1 MVYIFQEGIM
11 AIQDEQK
18 ADVVRRLNRIEG
30 QVKGLKRLV
39 EDDTYC
45 VEVMNQISS
54 VHEALRVVGKVLMRN
69 HLQHCVTDA
78 LRDGDE
84 IKAEKTYQEMMDLI
98 YKFAK

>member
-1 MVYIFQEGIM
+1 M
-11 AIQDEQK
+11 AISGDQKDEALK
-18 ADVVRRLNRIEG
+18 RLNRIEG
-30 QVKGLKRLV
+30 QIKGIKRMV

-45 VEVMNQISS
+45 VDVMNQISS
-54 VHEALRVVGKVLMRN
+54 VHEAMRGVGKLLMRN

-84 IKAEKTYQEMMDLI
+84 AKAEKTYQEMMDLI